1 LVFRYPSLPSTNDE
15 ATRLVRTQRPPE
27 FSVVLALDQTA
38 GRGQASNT
46 WKSEPGANLTCSF
59 ILYPRFSQPERA
71 FLLNMAMALAAA
83 DCVSALC
90 SGELHIAP
98 AIKWPNDILLSD
110 LKVAGI
116 LLENIWQGQRWDAC
130 VAGIGLNLNQTDF
143 SGIDGAASLHSLSG
157 QTFERDYV
165 LSQLQQAVKA
175 RYRQWELRP
184 DEILADYNVRLWRRG
199 EYSAYMKEDGT
210 YLNLKLDSVDARG
223 LAVTTDLTGA
233 REAYPHGKIRQL
245 R

>member
-1 LVFRYPSLPSTNDE
+1 M
-15 ATRLVRTQRPPE
+15 
-27 FSVVLALDQTA
+27 ALDQTA

-59 ILYPRFSQPERA
+59 ILYPRFSKPERA

-83 DCVSALC
+83 DCVAALC
-90 SGELHIAP
+90 SDVPKMLP

-130 VAGIGLNLNQTDF
+130 IAGIGLNLNQTDF
-143 SGIDGAASLHSLSG
+143 SGIDGAASLHSLSR
-157 QTFERDYV
+157 QAFERDYV
-165 LSQLQQAVKA
+165 LSQLQQAVIA
-175 RYRQWELRP
+175 RYRQWEHMP
-184 DEILADYNVRLWRRG
+184 DEILADYNVLLWRRG
-199 EYSAYMKEDGT
+199 EYATFLKEDGE
-210 YLNLKLDSVDARG
+210 LRQLKLESVDVRG
-223 LAVTTDLTGA
+223 FAITSDLTGGK
-233 REAYPHGKIRQL
+233 EANPHGKIRQL